1 MEMDG
6 LLSSRT
12 VEARSSGS
20 RARVDDDGAA
30 RVSVIAGKFARVC
43 VCGRRRT
50 NVISDRALYET
61 RRRSADTLTLKNRSD
76 DLVCYYRSNATET
89 EMVVASQY
97 A

>member
-30 RVSVIAGKFARVC
+30 RVSVIAGKFACVCVC

-61 RRRSADTLTLKNRSD
+61 RRRSATL
-76 DLVCYYRSNATET
+76 
-89 EMVVASQY
+89 
-97 A
+97 